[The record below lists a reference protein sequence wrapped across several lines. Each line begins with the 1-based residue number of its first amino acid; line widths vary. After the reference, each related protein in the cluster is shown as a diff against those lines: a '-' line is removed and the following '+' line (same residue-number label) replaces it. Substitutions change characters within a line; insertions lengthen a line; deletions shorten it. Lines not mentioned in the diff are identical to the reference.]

1 MMPAMQTVQT
11 GGGLIGPKP
20 YYRISRTENEIQRC
34 KIYEEEGIKRK

>member
-20 YYRISRTENEIQRC
+20 YYRISRTGNEMQRC
-34 KIYEEEGIKRK
+34 KIYEEEGIERK